1 MDAKQKEAALVKQEL
16 DKKKQTDLLIK
27 SITGLNKNFLKVNKR
42 ADDDKKSKLGSDFS
56 MATLSNALKQKGTDR
71 VKSVKDMFSIKNAL
85 ALAGHGEGSM
95 LGEIAKNREDKMKGE
110 GKKAT
115 AAGIYATESG
125 EGIEWKKKYDAAM
138 AKGDALDPAER
149 VKLEEEYA
157 ELLKKGNELY
167 DERLKLEERIAELE
181 QDQTNAESIGLKL
194 SKEKADELH
203 AKKESYDPKY
213 AEKAA
218 KQGGGKKKR
227 QRGDEMLTGTA
238 KVSATDKFV
247 PPPKEGAP
255 TKSDYDVLE
264 QKIAAA
270 LAKEEAGKT
279 TSPVEPVDKKRTK
292 DARYEDLTAEEA
304 MGLSLADMAEV
315 VQMVLKRD
323 PESGLPDTVRF
334 MHKDTV
340 DDHSDKWEKTPM
352 VGTAYEPLRN
362 KKDPSTPLTM
372 PESPELGVS
381 KEIEDKFITER
392 DAFWKEKYKDTPTDA
407 LTDEEKSKEILAALN
422 KLVANSTVTEEDQ
435 LEAKKPES
443 TVEKIKKETP
453 ANPVEKKSMA
463 DRAKGLADMVKDR
476 GKAILEK
483 AGGAVEEGIGSTLMN
498 GAKSLLGGIG
508 VGTLAAG
515 AAAAT
520 GLAGAGQ
527 AIFGENGVAN
537 GGSGKNFI
545 SNFAGDYLGIGVESD
560 EKIARDQAKLSKPST
575 TAREVQTANLEA
587 ANAEAAANAAKETA
601 GSNKGPAVVDA
612 SVKSVTNNNNTI
624 NTKPTPPVRNF
635 EPTFNNRL
643 RTQFA

>member
-1 MDAKQKEAALVKQEL
+1 
-16 DKKKQTDLLIK
+16 
-27 SITGLNKNFLKVNKR
+27 
-42 ADDDKKSKLGSDFS
+42 
-56 MATLSNALKQKGTDR
+56 
-71 VKSVKDMFSIKNAL
+71 
-85 ALAGHGEGSM
+85 
-95 LGEIAKNREDKMKGE
+95 
-110 GKKAT
+110 
-115 AAGIYATESG
+115 
-125 EGIEWKKKYDAAM
+125 
-138 AKGDALDPAER
+138 
-149 VKLEEEYA
+149 
-157 ELLKKGNELY
+157 
-167 DERLKLEERIAELE
+167 
-181 QDQTNAESIGLKL
+181 
-194 SKEKADELH
+194 
-203 AKKESYDPKY
+203 
-213 AEKAA
+213 
-218 KQGGGKKKR
+218 
-227 QRGDEMLTGTA
+227 
-238 KVSATDKFV
+238 
-247 PPPKEGAP
+247 
-255 TKSDYDVLE
+255 
-264 QKIAAA
+264 
-270 LAKEEAGKT
+270 
-279 TSPVEPVDKKRTK
+279 
-292 DARYEDLTAEEA
+292 

-323 PESGLPDTVRF
+323 PESGLPDIVRF

-362 KKDPSTPLTM
+362 KKDPSAPLTM

-508 VGTLAAG
+508 MGTLAAG

-612 SVKSVTNNNNTI
+612 SVKSVTNNNTVQ
-624 NTKPTPPVRNF
+624 TKPSPPVRNF
-635 EPTFNNRL
+635 EPSFNTRL
-643 RTQFA
+643 RSQFA